1 MKNDFLDLPDF
12 LAHHLHADPLFCLA
26 NTVVWLDPLWS
37 ADAEG
42 EEFSTA
48 LLTLR
53 QMFPALYA
61 QAIEMLR
68 DGQSVSAV
76 GKMIC
81 SELHRIGLPVD
92 DLEYLAFGIPL
103 PAYGVD
109 LTELGFYDEH
119 PELLPLL
126 ALFGIAPDTLI
137 PEQAYPIGQ
146 ALGDALCNHADSR
159 YQQVGWLLL
168 WLFGWT
174 GNSIMDLTYEFMA
187 EYEMLAWT
195 TEEVAF
201 ALDMIRQADELMAQV
216 SAGQALLLNQP
227 TLMNTL
233 TQNIRRMEAAL
244 KKGQKHDTGR
254 LEWPPLADG
263 LTGTTEPDA

>member
-1 MKNDFLDLPDF
+1 MKNDLLALPDF

-26 NTVVWLDPLWS
+26 NTVVWLDPLWL
-37 ADAEG
+37 ADDDG
-42 EEFSTA
+42 EVFGTA
-48 LLTLR
+48 LLTVR
-53 QMFPALYA
+53 QVFPALYA

-68 DGQSVSAV
+68 DQQSISTI
-76 GKMIC
+76 GNMIC
-81 SELHRIGLPVD
+81 AELNRIGLPVD

-146 ALGDALCNHADSR
+146 ALGDALCNHPDSR

-168 WLFGWT
+168 WLFAWT
-174 GNSIMDLTYEFMA
+174 GNSIMDLTYEFMV
-187 EYEMLAWT
+187 EYEMLSWT
-195 TEEVAF
+195 PDEVAF

-216 SAGQALLLNQP
+216 TAGQALLLNQP
-227 TLMNTL
+227 ALMNTL
-233 TQNIRRMEAAL
+233 AQNIRQMEVVL
-244 KKGQKHDTGR
+244 KKGQKHDTVR

-263 LTGTTEPDA
+263 LTGTTEPNA

>member
-1 MKNDFLDLPDF
+1 MKNDLLALPDF

-26 NTVVWLDPLWS
+26 NAVVWLDPLWL
-37 ADAEG
+37 ADDDG
-42 EEFSTA
+42 EVFSTA

-53 QMFPALYA
+53 QVFPALYA

-68 DGQSVSAV
+68 DQQSVATV
-76 GKMIC
+76 GNMIC
-81 SELHRIGLPVD
+81 NELNHIGLPVD

-109 LTELGFYDEH
+109 LTEARFYEDH
-119 PELLPLL
+119 PELMPLL
-126 ALFGIAPDTLI
+126 SLFGISPDHVI

-146 ALGDALCNHADSR
+146 ALGDALRNHPDSR

-174 GNSIMDLTYEFMA
+174 GNSILDLTYEFMA

-195 TEEVAF
+195 PGDVEF
-201 ALDMIRQADELMAQV
+201 ALEMIRQADELMAQV
-216 SAGQALLLNQP
+216 TAGQALLLNQP

-233 TQNIRRMEAAL
+233 AQNIRRMEAAL
-244 KKGQKHDTGR
+244 KKGQKHDIVR

-263 LTGTTEPDA
+263 LTGTTEPNA